1 MICNQI
7 WKSLNIPK
15 NPKTLSRTK
24 RYINLFVIVL
34 ILFLLLVYL
43 ILQCNLLT
51 LTLANIVKDNEEVI
65 VWLEKC
71 LSYL

>member
-1 MICNQI
+1 MIC
-7 WKSLNIPK
+7 SLVVAWIL
-15 NPKTLSRTK
+15 KTLK
-24 RYINLFVIVL
+24 LFVIVL

-43 ILQCNLLT
+43 ILRCNRLA

>member
-7 WKSLNIPK
+7 WKSLNIPE
-15 NPKTLSRTK
+15 NPKILSRTK

-34 ILFLLLVYL
+34 IVFLLLVYL
-43 ILQCNLLT
+43 ILRCNRLT

-65 VWLEKC
+65 VWLEKY

>member
-7 WKSLNIPK
+7 WKSLNIPE

-43 ILQCNLLT
+43 ILRCNRLA

>member
-7 WKSLNIPK
+7 WKYLNIPE
-15 NPKTLSRTK
+15 NPKTVSHTK
-24 RYINLFVIVL
+24 HYINLFVIVL

-43 ILQCNLLT
+43 ILQCNRLA

-65 VWLEKC
+65 VWLEKY